1 MDINQLSEFFGNHVL
16 LVTALVGII
25 IMLVAG
31 EIQQRI
37 GGVKEVGPVD
47 ATRMLNHENAI
58 MIDMRN
64 DKDYQAGHIVNAVH
78 LPECN
83 DSTMQGLEKFRKRP
97 LIVYCRSG
105 QQSTGVCSKLRKQG
119 FEPVYNLKGGV
130 VAWQNA
136 NLPLSR
142 SQAGN

>member
-1 MDINQLSEFFGNHVL
+1 MDMNQLSEFAGNHAL
-16 LVTALVGII
+16 LVLALAGIVT
-25 IMLVAG
+25 MLLAG

-37 GGVKEVGPVD
+37 GGVKNVGPND
-47 ATRMLNHENAI
+47 AIRMLNHDNVI
-58 MIDMRN
+58 IIDMRN

-78 LPECN
+78 LPEC
-83 DSTMQGLEKFRKRP
+83 DQGAIGRLEKFRKRP

-130 VAWQNA
+130 LAWQNA
-136 NLPLSR
+136 NLPLSK
-142 SQAGN
+142 S

>member
-1 MDINQLSEFFGNHVL
+1 MDINQLSEFAGNHAL
-16 LVTALVGII
+16 LVLALVGIV
-25 IMLVAG
+25 IMLLAG

-37 GGVKEVGPVD
+37 GGVRDVGPND
-47 ATRMLNHENAI
+47 ATRMLNHDNAI

-83 DSTMQGLEKFRKRP
+83 ESTLKRLEKFRKRP

-105 QQSTGVCSKLRKQG
+105 QKSAGVCGKLRKQG

-130 VAWQNA
+130 LAWQNA

-142 SQAGN
+142 S